1 MRAYFVTSRLQCRT
15 YRYVHG
21 FNGDAN
27 GPNLFLSNEPTRGAA
42 LLVFAV
48 AAVVVVHDPA
58 AKTQRFFM
66 RHTDD
71 VVSLAVDASGTLAA
85 SGQCS
90 TIEKVLK
97 SFAGE
102 GDIVEAGASLIS

>member
-1 MRAYFVTSRLQCRT
+1 
-15 YRYVHG
+15 VHG

-27 GPNLFLSNEPTRGAA
+27 GANLFLSKEASGSGAA

-48 AAVVVVHDPA
+48 ASLVVVHDPA
-58 AKTQRFFM
+58 TRKQRFFTG
-66 RHTDD
+66 HTDD

-90 TIEKVLK
+90 TIDKVHHW
-97 SFAGE
+97 E
-102 GDIVEAGASLIS
+102 